1 MTDQPAGL
9 PPAPPPTPSAPPAA
23 SPFLTH
29 FWKGLAL
36 LVVGIAVWAG
46 TELAHAQRTVG
57 VHHTGV
63 GPPPRE
69 ESVMLRAFRYAGDQ
83 AGAATVTLKSGGQ
96 VRGYFTDADEGFV
109 ILSTAFPQTKT
120 AETVLI
126 PWENVAYLRRT
137 DAAKK

>member
-9 PPAPPPTPSAPPAA
+9 PPAPPPTPPPAPSGA
-23 SPFLTH
+23 SPLLAH
-29 FWKGLAL
+29 FWKGFAL
-36 LVVGIAVWAG
+36 LVAGIAVWAG
-46 TELAHAQRTVG
+46 TELVHAQRTVG

-69 ESVMLRAFRYAGDQ
+69 ESTLLRAFRYAGEQ
-83 AGAATVTLKSGGQ
+83 AEAATVTLKTGGQ
-96 VRGYFTDADEGFV
+96 VRGYFTGADEGFV

-137 DAAKK
+137 DAKK